1 MELRKYTSEKS
12 EQNKP
17 LSSNAKIAVGEIKKL
32 TEKSTNIH
40 KDHRSRLKTQ
50 FIEHGLEP
58 LTDVQK
64 LELLLFYAIPQ
75 KDTNPI
81 AHELI
86 STFGS
91 LKNVFKASHSQL
103 MQVNGVKENTATLI
117 TLTNSMLNYTE
128 RPSNKTTISSS
139 SIAKDFATRF
149 YYNVDVEQFYV
160 ICLTKSNDVIKSFMI
175 KSGTIDEVD
184 VQIRTITQVAL
195 DCKCNKIIISHNHP
209 NGKAQMSDE
218 DCAFTYSIVCSCML
232 NSIDVVDHIIVGTDK
247 TISLQEQHILQ
258 KIKERA
264 ANTIQ
269 LPRDK
274 KVFLS
279 SLSANYVVDS
289 PEN

>member
-1 MELRKYTSEKS
+1 MELRKYQPDTPKTS
-12 EQNKP
+12 
-17 LSSNAKIAVGEIKKL
+17 IAQTAVDEMKKL
-32 TEKSTNIH
+32 SKESKQNIH
-40 KDHRSRLKTQ
+40 KDHRSRLKSQ
-50 FIEHGLEP
+50 FVEYGIEP

-64 LELLLFYAIPQ
+64 LELLLFYSIPQ

-91 LKNVFKASHSQL
+91 LKNVLKANYNQL
-103 MQVNGVKENTATLI
+103 MQVSGVKENTATLI
-117 TLTNSMLNYTE
+117 TLTNHMLNYIE
-128 RPSNKTTISSS
+128 RPAGQTNISSS
-139 SIAKDFATRF
+139 KTAKEFASKF

-232 NSIDVVDHIIVGTDK
+232 NSIDVLDHIIVGTDK
-247 TISLQEQHILQ
+247 TISLQEQQVLQ

-264 ANTIQ
+264 IKTIQ
-269 LPRDK
+269 IPRDK

-279 SLSANYVVDS
+279 SLSANYVVDT
-289 PEN
+289 PED

>member
-1 MELRKYTSEKS
+1 MELRKYTTEKTATS
-12 EQNKP
+12 NTD
-17 LSSNAKIAVGEIKKL
+17 STNAKIAVEEIKNL
-32 TEKSTNIH
+32 ADKSENIH

-50 FIEHGLEP
+50 FIEYGLEP

-91 LKNVFKASHSQL
+91 LKNVFKASYSQL
-103 MQVNGVKENTATLI
+103 MNVKGVKENTATLI

-128 RPSNKTTISSS
+128 RPSSKMTISSS
-139 SIAKDFATRF
+139 SVAKEFVSKF

-160 ICLTKSNDVIKSFMI
+160 ICLTKSNEVIKSFMI

-195 DCKCNKIIISHNHP
+195 DCKCNKIIIN
-209 NGKAQMSDE
+209 NNN
-218 DCAFTYSIVCSCML
+218 IVTFNCC
-232 NSIDVVDHIIVGTDK
+232 
-247 TISLQEQHILQ
+247 
-258 KIKERA
+258 R
-264 ANTIQ
+264 
-269 LPRDK
+269 
-274 KVFLS
+274 
-279 SLSANYVVDS
+279 
-289 PEN
+289 